1 MEEISIKMM
10 NFSTLSIRHKI
21 SLTLMFAVI
30 ASASIVAFI
39 SQNSARDV
47 IAERMQQRELPNV
60 LMRIRNQID
69 TELSTMQGIT
79 QQLATNEFLLKWL
92 EDGTP
97 KAEEAILIRELES
110 LRKQYDL
117 ITVSFVDRQSGDYWN
132 QEGFL
137 RRLEP
142 GPADGWFFSFRESDS
157 SKLLSLYT
165 ENGVTKLFVNYQMKN
180 GRGLSGVART
190 VNDMV
195 ERLNQYRI
203 NQSGFVFITDHS
215 GLVKLHKNTNMLDKA
230 TLGSLFGKD
239 NERKLLS
246 KQDFSLIEAEVNG
259 EKMLVASSY
268 LATSDWY
275 VIAQVPYKEVF
286 AELDSTMSRLVYTVV
301 LSAVLFSLL
310 AFFFSGNLVRPI
322 NSLADTF
329 IKLGQ
334 GDSNLDVR
342 LEAQRAPELVKLQ
355 EGFNSF
361 VAKLQKTIS
370 EVAASSA
377 SLQDE
382 AARVKDGA
390 QRTYELGRTQ
400 SQHTEQVATAVTE
413 MSSTISEVANSAGL
427 AATLSDSAEQVSL
440 KGRSVIDDAET
451 AIRELSGFIEEATGT
466 IHQLASKTE
475 SIDSILDVIRSVSE
489 QTNLLALNAA
499 IEAARA
505 GDHGRGFA
513 VVADEVRTLAQRTNE
528 STDEIQSTIRE
539 LQDEAT
545 KAVDAMNT
553 SINKA
558 NDGVGAVTQAEQALG
573 DIEDNIRQLRD
584 ANTQVAT
591 ATEQQ
596 SIAANEIAKNINSIQ
611 GETQRSVTESE
622 KLAAASDELSKL
634 AQQLD
639 FLVSSYR

>member
-1 MEEISIKMM
+1 
-10 NFSTLSIRHKI
+10 
-21 SLTLMFAVI
+21 MFAVI

-39 SQNSARDV
+39 SQSSARDV

-60 LMRIRNQID
+60 IMRIRNQID
-69 TELSTMQGIT
+69 TELSLMQGIT
-79 QQLATNEFLLKWL
+79 QQLATNEYLLKWL
-92 EDGTP
+92 DDGAP
-97 KAEEAILIRELES
+97 KAEEALLIRELES
-110 LRKQYDL
+110 LRKQYNL
-117 ITVSFVDRQSGDYWN
+117 ITVSFADRETGDYWN

-137 RRLEP
+137 RRLAP
-142 GPADGWFFSFRESDS
+142 GPADGWFFGFRDS
-157 SKLLSLYT
+157 GTSKLLSLYT
-165 ENGVTKLFVNYQMKN
+165 EHGITKLFVNFQMQN

-190 VNDMV
+190 VDDMV
-195 ERLNQYRI
+195 QRLNQNRI
-203 NQSGFVFITDHS
+203 NKTGFVFITDNS
-215 GLVKLHKNTNMLDKA
+215 GQVKLHKDTQLLDKA

-239 NERKLLS
+239 NQQKLLS
-246 KQDFSLIEAEVNG
+246 KQDFTLVETQVNG
-259 EKMLVASSY
+259 EKILVASSY

-286 AELDSTMSRLVYTVV
+286 AELDETMSQLVYTVV
-301 LSAVLFSLL
+301 ISAVLFSLL
-310 AFFFSGNLVRPI
+310 AFFFSGSLVRPI
-322 NSLADTF
+322 NSLAETF

-342 LEAQRAPELVKLQ
+342 LASQSAPELVKLQ

-361 VAKLQKTIS
+361 VAKLQQTIS

-377 SLQDE
+377 ALQTE
-382 AARVKDGA
+382 ASGVKTGA
-390 QRTYELGRTQ
+390 QRTYDLGRAQ

-413 MSSTISEVANSAGL
+413 MSNTISEVANSAGL
-427 AATLSDSAEQVSL
+427 AATLSDTAEQVSL
-440 KGRSVIDDAET
+440 QGRNVIDEAERS
-451 AIRELSGFIEEATGT
+451 IRELSGFIEDATST
-466 IHQLASKTE
+466 INQLAVKTE

-505 GDHGRGFA
+505 GEHGRGFA
-513 VVADEVRTLAQRTNE
+513 VVADEVRTLAQRTNQ

-553 SINKA
+553 SIAKA
-558 NDGVGAVTQAEQALG
+558 NDGVGAVVQAEHVLG
-573 DIEDNIRQLRD
+573 DIEANIRQLRD

-596 SIAANEIAKNINSIQ
+596 SIAANEIAENINSIQ
-611 GETQRSVTESE
+611 GETHRSVTEAE
-622 KLAAASDELSKL
+622 RLATASDELSRL
-634 AQQLD
+634 AGQLD
-639 FLVSSYR
+639 HLVSSYR